1 MPGTSKS
8 YSILGRNFYRTPTG
22 ENLYMGRKNKSQN
35 SNSNSSQGPSFSGG
49 GGSDGGYG
57 GGGSSPSELPNLLGN
72 GGNIDFNAGPKDL
85 QSSANTGN
93 ISGGTRAERK
103 EARGLR
109 EKGSGPNAMA
119 MVGAGLSM
127 GSAALDALDTDPGY
141 GGMDVGKEALKYAA
155 MGAAAG
161 PIGAGVGAVVGA
173 TIGLVK
179 KNRYAKDE
187 RKKKKKARQGRANDQ
202 DFANSSNE
210 AGDFF
215 AGQSAASQGAY
226 GVSDIDNFTNKYS

>member
-8 YSILGRNFYRTPTG
+8 YSILGRDFYRTPTG
-22 ENLYMGRKNKSQN
+22 DHQYMGRTKKTTNN
-35 SNSNSSQGPSFSGG
+35 NSNSSKMNLFNNADSGG
-49 GGSDGGYG
+49 T
-57 GGGSSPSELPNLLGN
+57 SPSQLPNLIGN
-72 GGNIDFNAGPKDL
+72 GGGIDYNAGPKDL
-85 QSSANTGN
+85 QSSAKTGN

-109 EKGSGPNAMA
+109 EKGSGPNPMA
-119 MVGAGLSM
+119 MIGAGLTV

-179 KNRYAKDE
+179 KSRYAKE
-187 RKKKKKARQGRANDQ
+187 EKKKKLKARQGRANDQ
-202 DFANSSNE
+202 DAANTANE

-226 GVSDIDNFTNKYS
+226 GVSDIDNFRNKYS

>member
-1 MPGTSKS
+1 MIMQGTSKM
-8 YSILGRNFYRTPTG
+8 
-22 ENLYMGRKNKSQN
+22 NLYE
-35 SNSNSSQGPSFSGG
+35 SFTNNNAVSGA
-49 GGSDGGYG
+49 ST
-57 GGGSSPSELPNLLGN
+57 SPSQLPNLLGN
-72 GGNIDFNAGPKDL
+72 GGGIDYNAGPKDL
-85 QSSANTGN
+85 QSSARTGN

-109 EKGSGPNAMA
+109 EKGSGPNPMS

-155 MGAAAG
+155 MGAVAG

-202 DFANSSNE
+202 DSANASNE

>member
-8 YSILGRNFYRTPTG
+8 YSILGRDFYRTPTG
-22 ENLYMGRKNKSQN
+22 DHQYMGRTKKTTNN
-35 SNSNSSQGPSFSGG
+35 NSNSSKMNLFNNADSGG
-49 GGSDGGYG
+49 T
-57 GGGSSPSELPNLLGN
+57 SPSQLPNLIGN
-72 GGNIDFNAGPKDL
+72 GGGIDYNAGPKDL
-85 QSSANTGN
+85 QSSAKTGN

-109 EKGSGPNAMA
+109 EKGSGPNPMA
-119 MVGAGLSM
+119 MIGAGLTV

-161 PIGAGVGAVVGA
+161 PIGAGVGAVVGGV
-173 TIGLVK
+173 IGLVK
-179 KNRYAKDE
+179 KSRYEKDQKE
-187 RKKKKKARQGRANDQ
+187 ADELARKGRANDQ
-202 DFANSSNE
+202 DAANTTNE

-226 GVSDIDNFTNKYS
+226 GVSEIDNFKNKYS